1 MLDADIWNQKIVSF
15 TLPPPLSLMMGDV
28 CGGSSSVSM
37 AKAVL
42 EWRRKPDSEATWNAL
57 ADCNNHIATAFQ
69 ELAALDAKNREW
81 FERSVESMAH
91 HPLSDWDKD
100 PMMFRLLKIKLLFR
114 NARQLLKRMGSEA
127 GVEIEPDSQT
137 ALSDATDEIPGVLCA
152 GVPGAGG
159 VDAIFCIVN
168 KEARGAVEI
177 LWSNWPTMAVCPL
190 LLEADC
196 RGIRLDEI
204 V

>member
-1 MLDADIWNQKIVSF
+1 
-15 TLPPPLSLMMGDV
+15 
-28 CGGSSSVSM
+28 M

-57 ADCNNHIATAFQ
+57 AHCNSQIAAAFQ
-69 ELAALDAKNREW
+69 ELETWSARDSKLFKS
-81 FERSVESMAH
+81 SVEAMAH
-91 HPLSDWDKD
+91 LPQSDWDKD
-100 PMMFRLLKIKLLFR
+100 PVMSRLLTIKQLFRTVRKLL
-114 NARQLLKRMGSEA
+114 KHMGEEA

-137 ALSDATDEIPGVLCA
+137 ALSDATDAIPGVLCA

-168 KEARGAVEI
+168 EAAREAVEM
-177 LWSNWPTMAVCPL
+177 LWSQWPAAAVCPL

-196 RGIRLDEI
+196 KGVRLDEI
-204 V
+204 C